1 MFGKSGS
8 IMLQNTPK
16 RGFSLLEVIVASTVA
31 VLVLVALLSLEI
43 KSTALAARAAI
54 GFDTLPVAIDF
65 IEELS
70 NREVTGES
78 QEMKGE
84 YEIKTK
90 ADEIDVGIPISRI
103 QVEVLYHGETYSA
116 LSIYKFNF

>member
-1 MFGKSGS
+1 M
-8 IMLQNTPK
+8 IHNTQNK
-16 RGFSLLEVIVASTVA
+16 GFSLLEVIVAVTVA

-54 GFDTLPVAIDF
+54 GFDTLPVAINYIEDLSGRDF
-65 IEELS
+65 S
-70 NREVTGES
+70 GES
-78 QEMKGE
+78 QEMKDE

-103 QVEVLYHGETYSA
+103 RVEVLYHGEPYSA
-116 LSIYKFNF
+116 LSLYKFRF